1 MARDYYEVLGVS
13 KGASDDEIKK
23 AYRKMAMKY
32 HPDKNPGD
40 KAAEEK
46 FKEAAE
52 AYSILT
58 DSQKRKMYDQFG
70 HAGLKNNG
78 FGGSSGFSGG
88 GFGFD
93 PFDIFREVFGGGGG
107 FSGFEDLFGG
117 GGTRRSRGGSRTGS
131 DLKIRLPLTLE
142 DINEGV
148 TKKVKIKRMD
158 TCGTCEGTGAKP
170 GASRITCPV
179 CHGSGEIRE
188 MTRSLFGQMVN
199 VRPCSNCQGEGSVAE
214 QRCLTCQGDGR
225 VRGMREISV
234 QVPAGVSNGNYMTM
248 SGEGN
253 IGPRKG
259 TRGDLIVI
267 FEEKEHA
274 IFIRNEDNIF
284 VNLHISTAE
293 AVLGTDVEIPTLN
306 GRVKLTIPSGTQ
318 SGKMLRLKQ
327 KGIPHLHHHGRGDQ
341 IVRIQ
346 VDVPKNPGGPEKKLY
361 KELLDVEKKRG
372 AVANRFSKIE

>member
-1 MARDYYEVLGVS
+1 MARDYYEILGVS

-52 AYSILT
+52 AYSVLT
-58 DSQKRKMYDQFG
+58 DPQKRQMYDQYG

-78 FGGSSGFSGG
+78 FGGASGFSGG

-107 FSGFEDLFGG
+107 FSGFEEFFGG
-117 GGTRRSRGGSRTGS
+117 GGSRRSRGGARAGS
-131 DLKIRLPLTLE
+131 DLKIRLALTLE
-142 DINEGV
+142 EINKGV
-148 TKKVKIKRMD
+148 TKKIKIKRTD
-158 TCGTCEGTGAKP
+158 TCGACGGTGAKP
-170 GASRITCPV
+170 GTSRTTCPV

-188 MTRSLFGQMVN
+188 MTRSIFGQMVN
-199 VRPCSNCQGEGSVAE
+199 VRPCSNCQGEGTVAE
-214 QRCLTCQGDGR
+214 QRCPTCGGDGR
-225 VRGMREISV
+225 VRGVREISV
-234 QVPAGVSNGNYMTM
+234 QIPAGVSTGNYLTM

-253 IGPRKG
+253 VGLRNGP
-259 TRGDLIVI
+259 RGDLIVI
-267 FEEKEHA
+267 FEEKEHD
-274 IFIRNEDNIF
+274 IFVRNEDNIF

-293 AVLGTDVEIPTLN
+293 AVLGTDVEVPTLN

-318 SGKMLRLKQ
+318 TGKMLR
-327 KGIPHLHHHGRGDQ
+327 GRGDQ

-346 VDVPKNPGGPEKKLY
+346 VDIPRNPSGPVKKIY
-361 KELLDVEKKRG
+361 KELLDLERKRG
-372 AVANRFSKIE
+372 GVINRFSKIE

>member
-1 MARDYYEVLGVS
+1 MASDYYEVLGVS

-23 AYRKMAMKY
+23 SYRKMAMKY

-52 AYSILT
+52 AYSVLT
-58 DSQKRKMYDQFG
+58 DSQKRQMYDQFG
-70 HAGLKNNG
+70 HAGLKNSG
-78 FGGSSGFSGG
+78 FGGSSGFGSG

-107 FSGFEDLFGG
+107 FGGFEDMFGG
-117 GGTRRSRGGSRTGS
+117 GGTRRSRGGPRSGS
-131 DLKIRLPLTLE
+131 DLKIRLALTLE
-142 DINEGV
+142 DINKGV
-148 TKKVKIKRMD
+148 TKKLKIKRMN
-158 TCGTCEGTGAKP
+158 TCETCSGTGAKP
-170 GASRITCPV
+170 GTSRITCPV

-199 VRPCSNCQGEGSVAE
+199 VRPCSNCHGEGSVAE
-214 QRCLTCQGDGR
+214 QRCSSCGGDGR
-225 VRGMREISV
+225 VRGTREVSV

-248 SGEGN
+248 NSEGN
-253 IGPRKG
+253 VGSRKG
-259 TRGDLIVI
+259 PRGDLIVI
-267 FEEKEHA
+267 FDEREHD

-341 IVRIQ
+341 IVRVR
-346 VDVPKNPGGPEKKLY
+346 VDIPKTPGGSEKKLY
-361 KELLDVEKKRG
+361 REILEIEKKQRS
-372 AVANRFSKIE
+372 VLNRFSKIE